1 MFQDI
6 RFGVRTILKN
16 KGITAIAVLCLAI
29 GIGLN
34 TMMFSVVDGVLIQSL
49 PYRDAGRLVQF
60 HTTNQ
65 HSGIRFGAL
74 SWLDLKE
81 WRERATSFEAI
92 AGVPG
97 GSSSN
102 WFDQFHLLVC
112 GRWMCRCL
120 PCGGDLRIDCGVA
133 ASQIVNDFGRPDQ
146 GKEKR
151 GRGSKEKRHASRRS
165 VYSRTRA

>member
-92 AGVPG
+92 AGVQYRSFTIG
-97 GSSSN
+97 
-102 WFDQFHLLVC
+102 DQNDPQRYS
-112 GRWMCRCL
+112 G
-120 PCGGDLRIDCGVA
+120 A
-133 ASQIVNDFGRPDQ
+133 ASGGRFPPTTI
-146 GKEKR
+146 GP
-151 GRGSKEKRHASRRS
+151 APSRWS
-165 VYSRTRA
+165 C